1 MQARRCMFKR
11 EHHDYEARSR
21 DGIEA
26 YVFRDDDDDDEDDK
40 DDEGND
46 DDDDDKGKRRR
57 RRKVA

>member
-1 MQARRCMFKR
+1 MFKR

-26 YVFRDDDDDDEDDK
+26 YVFRDDDDEDDN
-40 DDEGND
+40 DDDDD

>member
-26 YVFRDDDDDDEDDK
+26 YVFRDDDDEDDN
-40 DDEGND
+40 DDDDD

>member
-1 MQARRCMFKR
+1 MFKR

-26 YVFRDDDDDDEDDK
+26 YVFRDDDDDD
-40 DDEGND
+40 

>member
-26 YVFRDDDDDDEDDK
+26 YVFRDDDDDD
-40 DDEGND
+40 

>member
-26 YVFRDDDDDDEDDK
+26 YVFRDDDDDDEDND
-40 DDEGND
+40 D